1 MFEGLFHYAFL
12 QHAVIGAILA
22 SIVCGVMGAIIS
34 EKKLVMMSGGI
45 AHTAFG
51 GIGLGHFLKIEP
63 IIGALGFAV
72 CAALAIARI
81 QRSTS
86 TNADLL
92 IGMFWSLGMA
102 LGILFI
108 ALTPGYPPDMSTY
121 LFGDILTVS
130 RLDIQIMLLL
140 DTVIVF
146 AVWAYFPLLKAFLF
160 DEEFAQVLGVNTNL
174 LEKLLYIL
182 IALTIVIVIRVV
194 GIILVIALLTIPPAI
209 AKQFS
214 YNLKNIMLLSIGLGI
229 VFCLSGLWLSYE
241 LQLSSGAAIILVA
254 VGGYV
259 AASGCRSYL
268 RRKTA
273 TTAAKAA

>member
-1 MFEGLFHYAFL
+1 MLEGLFEYAFL

-22 SIVCGVMGAIIS
+22 SIVCGVMGTIIS

-51 GIGLGHFLKIEP
+51 GIGLGHFLRIEP
-63 IIGALGFAV
+63 LLGALGFAV
-72 CAALAIARI
+72 CSALAIARI

-92 IGMFWSLGMA
+92 IGMFWSMGMA

-108 ALTPGYPPDMSTY
+108 ALTPGYPPDMSSY

-130 RLDIQIMLLL
+130 RLDLQLMLFL
-140 DTVIVF
+140 DAVIVLT
-146 AVWAYFPLLKAFLF
+146 VWAYFPQWKAFLF
-160 DEEFAQVLGVNTNL
+160 DEEFAQVLGINTRL
-174 LEKLLYIL
+174 LEKLLYVL
-182 IALTIVIVIRVV
+182 IALTIVLVIRVV

-214 YNLKNIMLLSIGLGI
+214 YDLKNIMLISIGLGI
-229 VFCLSGLWLSYE
+229 AFCLSGLWLSYE
-241 LQLSSGAAIILVA
+241 WQLSSGAAIVLVA
-254 VGGYV
+254 VAGYV
-259 AASGCRSYL
+259 AASGCRSHL
-268 RRKTA
+268 RRKHA
-273 TTAAKAA
+273 AAAKAA